1 MGSPPP
7 AGSKNEVF
15 RLRSVR
21 SIVMAPA
28 RTGRANRRR
37 IVVRNTD
44 QTNRGVKSQE
54 RELDRILIMVEIK
67 LMAPRIEEAPARC
80 RLKIDRSTEAP
91 EWAMLAA
98 RGG

>member
-1 MGSPPP
+1 
-7 AGSKNEVF
+7 
-15 RLRSVR
+15 
-21 SIVMAPA
+21 MAPA